1 MPFFQTHSKSLIFY
15 LQNPELYSPTIIF
28 MMIAIIIVTAGY
40 GNRQIIVIDKK
51 YFKYCSNQ
59 NLWFNYQQFYL
70 IIFNWEPTFDIQ
82 IPLVNIAK
90 IALSYSDIE
99 AQGVKIQDPYHLKE
113 ALANK
118 DMRFAEYIEKTS
130 NHF

>member
-90 IALSYSDIE
+90 IVLSYSDI
-99 AQGVKIQDPYHLKE
+99 
-113 ALANK
+113 
-118 DMRFAEYIEKTS
+118 YILC
-130 NHF
+130 NQIY

>member
-59 NLWFNYQQFYL
+59 NFR

-90 IALSYSDIE
+90 IALSYSDI
-99 AQGVKIQDPYHLKE
+99 
-113 ALANK
+113 
-118 DMRFAEYIEKTS
+118 YILC
-130 NHF
+130 NQIY

>member
-59 NLWFNYQQFYL
+59 NLWFNYQQFYR
-70 IIFNWEPTFDIQ
+70 IIFNWEPTFDIE

-90 IALSYSDIE
+90 IALSYSDI
-99 AQGVKIQDPYHLKE
+99 
-113 ALANK
+113 
-118 DMRFAEYIEKTS
+118 YILC
-130 NHF
+130 NQIY